1 MENQALTEQFMTEV
15 FDKAKEEAG
24 SDVRNRVVNHIH
36 SYLENTFL
44 SSKHQPISV
53 RTLERYHKVYVEKE
67 EDVEGF
73 AVPDEEFK
81 YQLAKFIGYDNF
93 TQYLAHYHR
102 NESNSKTTYNNADII
117 NSVENMKGNMNF
129 HLPKKKKKTKSKDG
143 NKGEDINNP

>member
-15 FDKAKEEAG
+15 FDKAKEGAG

-36 SYLENTFL
+36 AYLENIFPTG
-44 SSKHQPISV
+44 KHQPISV

-73 AVPDEEFK
+73 AIPDEEFK
-81 YQLAKFIGYDNF
+81 YQLAKFMGYDNY

-102 NESNSKTTYNNADII
+102 NENNSRITHNNAEVI
-117 NSVENMKGNMNF
+117 NSVEHMKGDMNF
-129 HLPKKKKKTKSKDG
+129 HLSKKKKKTKKKDV
-143 NKGEDINNP
+143 NKDEDTNNS